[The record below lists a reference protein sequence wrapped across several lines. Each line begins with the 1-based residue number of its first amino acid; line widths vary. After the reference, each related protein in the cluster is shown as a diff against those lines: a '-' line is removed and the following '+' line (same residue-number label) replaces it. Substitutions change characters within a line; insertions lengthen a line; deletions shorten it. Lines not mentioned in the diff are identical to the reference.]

1 MANPFRMP
9 PRTLRRARI
18 YAGRTRALAGGL
30 KKPCL
35 FMHMPKC
42 GGTSLSE
49 ALYATVPLGQNVAV
63 IDALSTR
70 RAAAIAAFDRN
81 DVATC
86 HEDLEHG
93 DLTFALREQLLL
105 THMAAGAR
113 LIHGHVL
120 YSDAAMRHFGDDYS
134 LVTLLR
140 EPVARAISNFA
151 MMAGN
156 GFVEPDVDAWLD
168 GPVGRSHA
176 TVFLR
181 YLSGQNVVSPADEG
195 SALDLAKRRLEKFS
209 VVGFL
214 DDLPQFLDSFTH
226 QFGTR
231 PRIHRYNQAAW
242 PKIQLNA
249 AQRTR
254 LEAACAADTSIYEFA
269 RAHFWKDAAA

>member
-1 MANPFRMP
+1 MTNRFRLP

-30 KKPCL
+30 KQRCL

-70 RAAAIAAFDRN
+70 RAAAIAAFDRD

-93 DLTFALREQLLL
+93 HLTFALREKLLL

-120 YSDAAMRHFGDDYS
+120 YSEAAMQHFSAEYG

-156 GFVEPDVDAWLD
+156 GFTSPDVDAWLD

-181 YLSGQNVVSPADEG
+181 YLSGQNVVSPADQDA
-195 SALDLAKRRLEKFS
+195 ALDLAKKRLARFR

-214 DDLPQFLDSFTH
+214 EDLPQFLDSFAH
-226 QFGTR
+226 AFGTR
-231 PRIHRYNQAAW
+231 PRIHRYNKAAW
-242 PKIQLNA
+242 PGIELRSE
-249 AQRTR
+249 QRSR
-254 LEAACAADTSIYEFA
+254 LEKACAADTAIYEFA
-269 RAHFWKDAAA
+269 RARFNRDAAA